1 MPRANNIGTE
11 LNDDNLNSFIG
22 MPNEICTESYLVVG
36 ADLELNENSAKNLE
50 KYLKTKFV
58 RFLHS
63 LLKSSQD
70 ATSKTFE
77 LVPIQDFTENSD
89 IDWSKSSNQIDQQL
103 YLKYGLTNEE
113 IKHIENS
120 IKEM

>member
-1 MPRANNIGTE
+1 
-11 LNDDNLNSFIG
+11 

-89 IDWSKSSNQIDQQL
+89 IDWSKSSNQTDQQL

>member
-1 MPRANNIGTE
+1 M
-11 LNDDNLNSFIG
+11 
-22 MPNEICTESYLVVG
+22 
-36 ADLELNENSAKNLE
+36 
-50 KYLKTKFV
+50 
-58 RFLHS
+58 HS

-77 LVPIQDFTENSD
+77 LVTIQDFTENSD